1 MAKEI
6 LVKDKDGTW
15 KVWRDGQWLATEA
28 PAPSAGPVERAP
40 VAAPA
45 TAKITPPP
53 PPVSPAPPPAPV
65 TPPSPLPPSPPPLP
79 PATVVSKPA
88 PPTAI
93 PSPPT
98 PKPAIPSPLSTQ
110 PSPPP
115 PKTPAL
121 VTSAPAIPPRPSAPL
136 QPPPQ
141 PKEPPSAPLLTPAPA
156 KDIPLS
162 AKTVKPEVPAM
173 PKPAPTP
180 APADNM
186 DERIEELTKKIIR
199 EISVANYDAD
209 LRMRLENIIR
219 LRLRE
224 VRDTVDTRDALLRK
238 KIDGGLELPA
248 QTADAIIEII
258 LRYLP
263 QTHRPFVDLAE
274 SKEVK
279 DLATLMSEGAEASQ
293 VTPIV
298 PSPAAKIAPPIS
310 TPSPIAPSLA
320 AAIKPAEPT
329 AGVQPISTG
338 TAPSLMRPD
347 LSAKPETVAP
357 QAPSGAAGPQPLE
370 PIIIKV
376 PEPKRKPAMT
386 DVHTKPSV
394 VGPIDELKLLTIAD
408 FRRLDAD
415 PRRAT
420 ARLREKIKLLEEDSY
435 AKMVEGIQA
444 WRLSP
449 LNQLYLTIGQESL
462 EKQKNVTD
470 AIAERREAGKAA
482 LSEDEFE
489 ALLDLNKQLRF

>member
-1 MAKEI
+1 MPK
-6 LVKDKDGTW
+6 
-15 KVWRDGQWLATEA
+15 
-28 PAPSAGPVERAP
+28 
-40 VAAPA
+40 
-45 TAKITPPP
+45 
-53 PPVSPAPPPAPV
+53 
-65 TPPSPLPPSPPPLP
+65 PPLP
-79 PATVVSKPA
+79 AKPPA
-88 PPTAI
+88 
-93 PSPPT
+93 
-98 PKPAIPSPLSTQ
+98 
-110 PSPPP
+110 
-115 PKTPAL
+115 
-121 VTSAPAIPPRPSAPL
+121 
-136 QPPPQ
+136 
-141 PKEPPSAPLLTPAPA
+141 E
-156 KDIPLS
+156 
-162 AKTVKPEVPAM
+162 
-173 PKPAPTP
+173 
-180 APADNM
+180 NM

-199 EISVANYDAD
+199 EISVVNYDAD

-224 VRDTVDTRDALLRK
+224 VRDTVDTREALLRK
-238 KIDGGLELPA
+238 KVDGGLELPS
-248 QTADAIIEII
+248 QTADEIIEII

-263 QTHRPFVDLAE
+263 QTHRPFIDLVE

-279 DLATLMSEGAEASQ
+279 DLATLMSEQAELSQ
-293 VTPIV
+293 VPPVTPLPLTKTAPSISARPLVV
-298 PSPAAKIAPPIS
+298 PSPPAVAM
-310 TPSPIAPSLA
+310 
-320 AAIKPAEPT
+320 KPAEPT

-347 LSAKPETVAP
+347 LSAKSEAAAP
-357 QAPSGAAGPQPLE
+357 QTPSGAAWPQPLE

-376 PEPKRKPAMT
+376 PTPSRKPAMT

-415 PRRAT
+415 PHRAT

-489 ALLDLNKQLRF
+489 ALLDLNKKLRF